1 MRKIITITT
10 FFSTLLLA
18 QNTSYKFDYYDI
30 SDGLSQNRAQAIF
43 QAQDGYIYVGSQGGL
58 DRFDGYDF
66 KYYSHNPND
75 STSVPDGWVNAIG
88 QDNSGHIWIGT
99 QQKTV
104 GYLKPNGLWERVE
117 LEGMKTWDRDGRAWW
132 WGLITDFKFID
143 NKTLISSF
151 GNGLFIIQNGIEK
164 HYKSEEKN
172 ANTISEIYV
181 INNRVFL
188 ATMDGLYE
196 FDIEKEE
203 YIKTSISL
211 STFGFSKSLIDNE
224 VYVSSPSK
232 IYKYNIKSNKYNE
245 IALSI
250 SKKKR
255 DFKRMALHNQKLW
268 IVNESYGIVVYDTK
282 NKSSFQISPPS
293 IKDTEHAKLIVDRDN
308 AIWIGTSNYGMMK
321 YDPGKQK
328 FNLYSK
334 DFPSSN
340 PLGFDGAWGAT
351 IDNDGNYWTGKAES
365 YGEVV
370 KINRNTGKI
379 KRYLKTN
386 EPRSWFWAF
395 VNTKDGL
402 LVRKAY
408 PGRGETQFFEY
419 KSNTDKF
426 NEVEFT
432 KLFPDTIGGTWGYT
446 ADKRTFALTSKG
458 IKIYNG
464 DSFILD
470 TKLNSNFSEDKFPR
484 FDYSVQKNIV
494 YMREPTASKLY
505 KWDTTTDQIKTIYES
520 EIFGQGSAQSFVVY
534 GDSLIYITTYG
545 FGLVEINIEKN
556 TKRFITVSD
565 GLPSQHLYE
574 GYLGNDNN
582 IWTSSNYGIFSFNPL
597 NKSIKSYLV
606 ADGLQDFEF
615 NSNSNYQ
622 SQDGEL
628 MFIGIRGLNYFY
640 PKDIVPKSNP
650 PQVVIQNAVVG
661 DESVNLN
668 TDRIVIPWYDN
679 KVVFDFAALSYRNPS
694 KNQYSYNL
702 DGYDSDWVYS
712 SDNRRFATYTNLP
725 AGDYTFKV
733 KGSNNDGIWNEKG
746 TSINVK
752 VYPPPWQTWWAYLIY
767 IVSIVGLGYSYSK
780 YRERTQLKQMED
792 ERKQSE
798 LDAAK
803 DLQESMLPKTTP
815 ESKDF
820 SIETFIRSS
829 TEVGGDY
836 YDFFTQ
842 EDGSFYSVCGD
853 ATGHGTTA
861 GMMVSITK
869 AGLNGIPSL
878 PPNEIL
884 NRLNKVVKRVDL
896 GIIRM
901 SLNIVHFKNGTATMA
916 NAAMPPIYHY
926 SADKKKVNE
935 IEIVNLPLG
944 GLANED
950 YELAEIDFNEGD
962 LLVQLSDGLPEAP
975 NPAGELID
983 YQKLFDCIEQ
993 NAMKS
998 PKDVVESL
1006 VAMAEEWLDGNI
1018 NPDDITIVATKK
1030 NKTKE

>member
-1 MRKIITITT
+1 MNRVLSTFILLFTIII
-10 FFSTLLLA
+10 A

-30 SDGLSQNRAQAIF
+30 SNGLSQNRVQAIF
-43 QAQDGYIYVGSQGGL
+43 QARDGYIYLGSQGGL
-58 DRFDGYDF
+58 DRFDGYNF
-66 KYYSHNPND
+66 KYYSHNPSD
-75 STSVPDGWVNAIG
+75 STSVPEGWVNAIG
-88 QDNSGHIWIGT
+88 QDNSGNIWIGT
-99 QQKTV
+99 QQKTI
-104 GYLKPNGLWERVE
+104 GYLQPDGLWKRVE
-117 LEGMKTWDRDGRAWW
+117 LEGMKTWDRDGRSWW
-132 WGLITDFKFID
+132 WGLITDFKFKN
-143 NKTLISSF
+143 NKTLISSL
-151 GNGLFIIQNGIEK
+151 GNGLFIIENGIQK
-164 HYKSEEKN
+164 HYKLKEIDGN
-172 ANTISEIYV
+172 AISEIHL

-188 ATMDGLYE
+188 ATRNGLYE
-196 FDIEKEE
+196 FNIEKEQFS
-203 YIKTSISL
+203 KTSISL
-211 STFGFSKSLIDNE
+211 PTFGFSKSSNNNE
-224 VYVSSPSK
+224 FYVSSPSK
-232 IYKYNIKSNKYNE
+232 VFKYNIKNNTSSEINLKVNKK
-245 IALSI
+245 S
-250 SKKKR
+250 R
-255 DFKRMALHNQKLW
+255 DFQRMALHNQKLW
-268 IVNESYGIVVYDTK
+268 IINSSHGIVIYDTVD
-282 NKSSFQISPPS
+282 KSSIQIKKPS

-308 AIWIGTSNYGMMK
+308 SIWIGTTNYGMMK

-328 FNLYSK
+328 FNLYTK

-351 IDNDGNYWTGKAES
+351 IDNNGNYWTGNADS
-365 YGEVV
+365 YGEVI
-370 KINRNTGKI
+370 KIDRNTGKI
-379 KRYLKTN
+379 KRYLQTKDA
-386 EPRSWFWAF
+386 RSWFWAF
-395 VNTKDGL
+395 INTKDGL
-402 LVRKAY
+402 IVRKGY
-408 PGRGETQFFEY
+408 PGRAEVQFFKY
-419 KSNTDKF
+419 LSKSDKF
-426 NEVEFT
+426 NEVMFT
-432 KLFPDTIGGTWGYT
+432 DLFPDTVGGTWGYT
-446 ADKRTFALTSKG
+446 ADKRTFALTPRG

-470 TKLNSNFSEDKFPR
+470 TKLNSNFSENKFPR

-494 YMREPTASKLY
+494 YMREPTTPKLY
-505 KWDTTTDQIKTIYES
+505 KWDTTTDEIKTIYES
-520 EIFGQGSAQSFVVY
+520 EKFSQASTQSFLVY
-534 GDSLIYITTYG
+534 NDSLIYITTYG
-545 FGLVEINIEKN
+545 FGLVEMDIAKD

-574 GYLGNDNN
+574 GYMDEDNN
-582 IWTSSNYGIFSFNPL
+582 IWTSSNYGIFSFNPED
-597 NKSIKSYLV
+597 KSVKSYLV

-628 MFIGIRGLNYFY
+628 IFIGIRGLNYFY
-640 PKDIVPKSNP
+640 PRDILPKSNP
-650 PQVVIQNAVVG
+650 PQIVIQNAVVG

-668 TDRIVIPWYDN
+668 TDRIEIPWYDN

-694 KNQYSYNL
+694 KNQYSYYL
-702 DGYDSDWVYS
+702 DGYESDWIYS
-712 SDNRRFATYTNLP
+712 DSRRFATYTNLP
-725 AGDYTFKV
+725 AGKYTFKV

-746 TSINVK
+746 SSIQVQ

-767 IVSIVGLGYSYSK
+767 IVSILGLGYSYSK

-815 ESKDF
+815 DNKDF

-926 SADKKKVNE
+926 SANMKKMNE

-944 GLANED
+944 GLADEE

-975 NPAGELID
+975 NPGGELID